1 MRRTTVRLL
10 IIGAICL
17 FVGIASGAV
26 AMALVPNPGTPPSIY
41 DDFAWSST
49 ADGFL
54 HVNAIGAA
62 AEIKHNLLTLSGHD
76 VELDRRLQTD
86 PRSTGLWTKE
96 RAAK

>member
-17 FVGIASGAV
+17 FVGIASGAA

-49 ADGFL
+49 ADS
-54 HVNAIGAA
+54 AA
-62 AEIKHNLLTLSGHD
+62 SWRTCARSMAS
-76 VELDRRLQTD
+76 TD
-86 PRSTGLWTKE
+86 SCAR
-96 RAAK
+96 